1 MTVQSLPVYKMPR
14 YIYFYYGLYMHHRI
28 KSHSLNDDIEIII
41 PSVVKVAKEI
51 EKYGNNRYYPSKVP
65 LIISPIFVQQGG

>member
-1 MTVQSLPVYKMPR
+1 
-14 YIYFYYGLYMHHRI
+14 MHHRT